1 VNDGLWLLSFRLVAR
16 FPTADGV
23 TVGALLLKGVRM
35 NVCSHT
41 GVSVPECSCR
51 ACLQA
56 QIERHMPS
64 VLAAA
69 RTPRMEGGIEAVV
82 HPTSAD
88 SPSRRRAILSRLRRP
103 RLRRAA

>member
-1 VNDGLWLLSFRLVAR
+1 MKAWLPSFRLFAR
-16 FPTADGV
+16 FPTADGI
-23 TVGALLLKGVRM
+23 TVDALSLKGIRM
-35 NVCSHT
+35 NVCSNT

-64 VLAAA
+64 VLGTA
-69 RTPRMEGGIEAVV
+69 RTPRMQGGIEAIVSSG
-82 HPTSAD
+82 PID
-88 SPSRRRAILSRLRRP
+88 SPTRRRAIFRRLRRP